1 MILSLFKTLEKM
13 SQAVLQRIIRDH
25 IIHVFETN
33 PTDAFTVDEVH
44 KQIPDQNQ
52 VDNTQI
58 LSHLRQIISTGKV
71 RVVYPTKDTD
81 PQRFKYVPPAKQ
93 DAFIDL
99 DEDSHKIY
107 DLIDKSGNKG
117 IWRRDL
123 KKAGG
128 SMSEKRINAVLKEL
142 ESRNLIKSISSIHEK
157 KLKLYLLY
165 DVIPSEEITGGV
177 WYLEGTFNTTFVEQL
192 ITQSINIVHNTG
204 GITVKDMIDRIKSN
218 SLVTAHITDKEA
230 EQVINAMVHSKKVT
244 RQGSMLK
251 PGIIDLPIC
260 PTSEVPCNGC
270 PVAQSCFPGGPINPR
285 ECPYLQKLTELF

>member
-1 MILSLFKTLEKM
+1 M

-25 IIHVFETN
+25 IIHVFEN
-33 PTDAFTVDEVH
+33 NQNEAFTVDEVH
-44 KQIPDQNQ
+44 KQIAEHNTVDTSQ
-52 VDNTQI
+52 VLN
-58 LSHLRQIISTGKV
+58 HLRQIISTGKI
-71 RVVYPTKDTD
+71 RVVYPAKDIE

-93 DAFIDL
+93 EAFIDL
-99 DEDSHKIY
+99 DDDSHRIY

-142 ESRNLIKSISSIHEK
+142 ETRYLIKSISSIHEK

-165 DVIPSEEITGGV
+165 DVVPSEEITGGV
-177 WYLEGTFNTTFVEQL
+177 WYLEGTFNTSFVEQL
-192 ITQSINIVHNTG
+192 VAQSINIVHTTG
-204 GITVKDMIDRIKSN
+204 GITLKDMVERIKSN
-218 SLVTAHITDKEA
+218 SIVTAHISDKEA
-230 EQVINAMVHSKKVT
+230 EQVINAIVHTKRVT
-244 RQGSMLK
+244 KQGTMLK

-270 PVAQSCFPGGPINPR
+270 PVAASCFPGGPINPR